1 MPLPRT
7 PGPAQVENQL
17 PEGLEFWAKT
27 TEDGRPGISVLEHCL
42 NVGAVARALLERF
55 PSPWGENDPG
65 FYAVLAAMHDAGKIT
80 PGFQAQCEA
89 WLVQHGLREM
99 ALKQRWTEL
108 ERDHAKVSQH
118 TLQTLCEG
126 RETRHWAPAL
136 GAHHGRPKG
145 PRVLCSREWLEHRR
159 RLVEAIEARMG
170 RLPER
175 GPRSET
181 ELCWAAGLITVADW
195 IGSDARFFPPDG
207 RNSGRDREEAAASAL
222 EQIGWRRPE
231 IRRGL
236 RFEELFPGL
245 RPNALQEAAQR
256 EIREPGV
263 YVIEGPMGCGKT
275 EAALAAAYG
284 LLESGQAYGLYFGL
298 PTQLTSNRIYLR
310 VKDFI
315 GRITDG
321 KTGVRLAHGTSW
333 LLEPKLALQAGR
345 IGYDEEGRPTGG
357 ADCRSWF
364 ASSRRALLEPF
375 GVGTVD
381 QALLGVVAAKHFFLR
396 QFALAGRVVILDEV
410 HSYDLYTGTLVDALI
425 RRLRELGAT
434 VIVLSATLTKGRR
447 AQVLGVERT
456 AAASN
461 AYPLVSASGPSVREA
476 ACKAPRDRKVAVRWL
491 EESALALEALKAAER
506 GRCVLWI
513 RNTVAE
519 AQETYRALKSA
530 RREGGPEIGLLHSRF
545 PLYRREEI
553 ENRWMEALGRNGQ
566 RPGGCVLVATQVVEQ
581 SVDVDADLLITDL
594 APTDMLF
601 QRIGRLHRHQRDNRA
616 PGRAE
621 VILRRPCD
629 EACLQG
635 DDPASI
641 RESLGRSARVYP
653 PYVLLRTWSEWR
665 ELTSVRVPGQIR
677 EILERTYEER
687 NSEPAAWEQLREKM
701 RQKMAELRGKAE
713 NATRVWNLPSLED
726 DEGVQTRYESTPT
739 AHILLAHTIEPRGQ
753 ETVLTLPPGERV
765 VCRESTWEFAAAKAI
780 HRHLIRAPFWALK
793 EGLER
798 PPQWLKTYADS
809 CAAGLLRHDG
819 KIVWTDGET
828 EAGMTYSEEMGLWI
842 EPEKLKTISRME
854 GEAWNESCF

>member
-1 MPLPRT
+1 MPFQRT
-7 PGPAQVENQL
+7 PRQPQQEHRL
-17 PEGLEFWAKT
+17 PEGVEFWAKT
-27 TEDGRPGISVLEHCL
+27 TAEGKPGISVLEHCL

-55 PSPWGENDPG
+55 PPPWGENDAG
-65 FYAVLAAMHDAGKIT
+65 FYAILAAMHDAGKIT

-89 WLVQHGLREM
+89 WLVQHGLKEM

-126 RETRHWAPAL
+126 SERRRWAPAL

-145 PRVLCSREWLEHRR
+145 MSVKCPRDWLEHRR

-170 RLPER
+170 QLPER

-195 IGSDARFFPPDG
+195 IGSDERFFPPDG
-207 RNSGRDREEAAASAL
+207 RNSGRDCEEAAASAL

-284 LLESGQAYGLYFGL
+284 LLESGQACGLYFGL

-310 VKDFI
+310 VRDFI

-321 KTGVRLAHGTSW
+321 RAGVRLAHGSSW
-333 LLEPKLALQAGR
+333 LLEQELALQAGR
-345 IGYDEEGRPTGG
+345 IGYDEEGRPTGV

-396 QFALAGRVVILDEV
+396 QFALAGKVVILDEV

-447 AQVLGVERT
+447 AQVLGVENT
-456 AAASN
+456 AAASD
-461 AYPLVSASGPSVREA
+461 AYPLLSASGQRVREA
-476 ACKAPRDRKVAVRWL
+476 VCKAPRDKRVAVRWL
-491 EESALALEALKAAER
+491 EESALAQEALEAAER

-519 AQETYRALKSA
+519 AQQTYRALKSA
-530 RREGGPEIGLLHSRF
+530 IQEGGPGLGLLHSRF

-553 ENRWMEALGRNGQ
+553 ENHWMQALGRHGE
-566 RPGGCVLVATQVVEQ
+566 RPKGCVLVATQVVEQ

-601 QRIGRLHRHQRDNRA
+601 QRIGRLHRHRRDNRA

-621 VILRRPCD
+621 VILRRPSD
-629 EACLQG
+629 EPCLKG
-635 DDPASI
+635 DDPAAI

-687 NSEPAAWEQLREKM
+687 NREPAAWEQLREKM

-713 NATRVWNLPSLED
+713 NATRVWALPPLED
-726 DEGVQTRYESTPT
+726 DEGVQTRYETAPT
-739 AHILLAHTIEPRGQ
+739 AHILLARRIELQGGEAELRFPRG
-753 ETVLTLPPGERV
+753 ERI
-765 VCRESTWEFAAAKAI
+765 VCRENAWEFAAAKAI
-780 HRHLIRAPFWALK
+780 HRRLIRAPFWALK
-793 EGLER
+793 EGLEQR
-798 PPQWLKTYADS
+798 LQWLKTYADS

-819 KIVWTDGET
+819 TIVWADGET
-828 EAGMTYSEEMGLWI
+828 EAGMTYSEEIGLWI
-842 EPEKLKTISRME
+842 EPEKVRRISMME